1 MSQCLSV
8 ARVKNGLALQ
18 RRARIT
24 VRAVIIP
31 PRLLPTS
38 YLIRIRSTVG
48 TVGL

>member
-8 ARVKNGLALQ
+8 ARVKNGLGLQ
-18 RRARIT
+18 RRAR
-24 VRAVIIP
+24 ASQSGHLSY
-31 PRLLPTS
+31 LLPTTS

>member
-8 ARVKNGLALQ
+8 ARVKNGLGLQ
-18 RRARIT
+18 RRAR
-24 VRAVIIP
+24 ASQSGQLSY
-31 PRLLPTS
+31 LLPTS